1 MSGFV
6 IAKNWKSTT
15 KAKEN
20 TWSGQDWA
28 GKLHLKLLMRESV
41 TDKVVRAGLSLGANL
56 LGNDEC
62 EFRVWAPKAQRVEV
76 KLQRANPPANNPQVG
91 HPASHSLIAQHAEV
105 LPMRREEDGHF
116 FARAKATAGD
126 KYAYIVDGA
135 APLPDPVSRS
145 LPDGVHGP
153 TEIVDAEAFRWEDDA
168 WRGLPMREYIIYEL
182 HVGTFT
188 NEGTFDAAVGKLH
201 YLKNELG
208 VTAIEIMPVAAF
220 PGERNW
226 GYDGVSLF
234 AVQQSY
240 GGPDGLKRFVNAA
253 HKVGLAVVLDVVY
266 NHLGNEGNYLRNFG
280 PYFTDL
286 HKTPWGEAV
295 NYDAPGS
302 EGVRQ
307 FVVKNALYWLS
318 EYHMDGLRLDAVQT
332 IHDDSS
338 KHILA
343 EIKQNAAKFARE
355 SGREICVMA
364 ESDENDSRLVKPG
377 SEGGYGL
384 DGFWSD
390 DFHHCVHT
398 LLTGESAGYY
408 QDFGKLE
415 QLARALREGY
425 VFQGEPFAFWKRPR
439 GTDSRDVPLP
449 ANIICIQ
456 NHDQVGNRAKGERL
470 TELASFA
477 QRQAAAALLLL
488 APHTPLIFMG
498 QEFGETAPFLFF
510 TSFTDATLAN
520 AVRKGRREEFKDFAW
535 NEVPDP
541 QDPKTFAQSKLHWDF
556 VASENPTLDWYK
568 ALIKLRKEFVI
579 PCERTCGVTVTGDV
593 IRMEVPA
600 LDAKVCVVANLK
612 APKIPT
618 MANVVLSASD
628 EKGTV
633 SVSRL

>member
-1 MSGFV
+1 MKMDDLATLRG
-6 IAKNWKSTT
+6 T
-15 KAKEN
+15 
-20 TWSGQDWA
+20 
-28 GKLHLKLLMRESV
+28 
-41 TDKVVRAGLSLGANL
+41 LSLGANL
-56 LGNDEC
+56 TDDGEC
-62 EFRVWAPKAQRVEV
+62 EFRVWAPKAQQVEV
-76 KLQRANPPANNPQVG
+76 KLRRVNPPAKNAQVG
-91 HPASHSLIAQHAEV
+91 HQSLEVPSADVHPNEQQAEV
-105 LPMRREEDGHF
+105 LPMRREDSGYF
-116 FARAKATAGD
+116 SVRAEAAAGD
-126 KYAYIVDGA
+126 RYAYIVDGQ
-135 APLPDPVSRS
+135 APLPDPVSRL
-145 LPDGVHGP
+145 LPDGVHGS
-153 TEIVDAEAFRWEDDA
+153 TEIVDADAFEWKDA
-168 WRGLPMREYIIYEL
+168 KWRGLPLRDYILYEL
-182 HVGTFT
+182 HIGTFT
-188 NEGTFDAAVGKLH
+188 TEGTFDATIEKLR

-226 GYDGVSLF
+226 GYDGVSLY

-240 GGPDGLKRFVNAA
+240 GGPDGLKRLVNAA
-253 HKVGLAVVLDVVY
+253 HTIGLAVVLDVVY

-343 EIKQNAAKFARE
+343 EIKENAAKFARE
-355 SGREICVMA
+355 SGREIVVMA
-364 ESDENDSRLVKPG
+364 ESDENDSRLVR
-377 SEGGYGL
+377 SAARGGYGL
-384 DGFWSD
+384 DAFWSD
-390 DFHHCVHT
+390 DFHHCIHT
-398 LLTGESAGYY
+398 LLTGERAGYY
-408 QDFGKLE
+408 QDFGKVE

-425 VFQGEPFAFWKRPR
+425 VFQGEEFAFWKRPR
-439 GTDSRDVPLP
+439 GTDAREVPLP

-470 TELASFA
+470 TSLSSFA

-510 TSFTDATLAN
+510 TSFADPSLVE

-535 NEVPDP
+535 DEVPDP
-541 QDPKTFAQSKLHWDF
+541 QDPETFAQSKLHWDL
-556 VASENPTLDWYK
+556 VASENPTVDWYK

-579 PCERTCGVTVTGDV
+579 PSQRSCAVVADGEVM
-593 IRMEVPA
+593 RMEVPA
-600 LDAKVCVVANLK
+600 REAKVCVVANLTG
-612 APKIPT
+612 PKMPAVDGWSVI
-618 MANVVLSASD
+618 LSAAD
-628 EKGTV
+628 EKAAV
-633 SVSRL
+633 VVALR